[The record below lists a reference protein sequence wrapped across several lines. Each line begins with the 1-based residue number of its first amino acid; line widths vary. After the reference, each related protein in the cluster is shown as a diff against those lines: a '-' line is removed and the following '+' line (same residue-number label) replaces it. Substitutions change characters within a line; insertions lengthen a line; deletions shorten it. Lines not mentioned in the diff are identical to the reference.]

1 MELTFEFNLIDNEKG
16 INDSKDES
24 GKICLQ
30 FAEKDLRINYY
41 YQDNSGAAAER
52 NNAQVA

>member
-1 MELTFEFNLIDNEKG
+1 MELTFEFNLIYHEKG